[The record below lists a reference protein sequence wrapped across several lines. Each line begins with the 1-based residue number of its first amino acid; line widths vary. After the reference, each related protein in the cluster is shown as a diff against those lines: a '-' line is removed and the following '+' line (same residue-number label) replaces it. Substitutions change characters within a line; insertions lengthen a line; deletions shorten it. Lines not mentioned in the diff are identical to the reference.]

1 MKAMSKL
8 TAIIIAI
15 LITST
20 ACSTDSLPDYT
31 LTIEITP
38 QGAGT
43 TDPLPGSFSEGANL
57 QLEAIPTENYLFDRW
72 EGDLATESNPADL
85 TMNSDKVITA
95 VFKRE
100 PLTMG
105 GDGSQSNPYQVHT
118 LDDLAAIGLEEN
130 LDKHFIQ
137 VSDID
142 ASKTIDP
149 AEGQRFMGIGDEE
162 HPFAGSYD
170 GNGYT
175 INNIVLN
182 ISTVK
187 LHNGLFG
194 YVKEGILSNVRI
206 VNNVD
211 LSKTTDLF
219 TVGKAQTE
227 SNEFNILTKN
237 DILQRSALGFL
248 VGFNDGG
255 YIDNCSVQAIV
266 GGESRAVGGLVGINT
281 GTIESS
287 EFTGIVSSL
296 NVGAGLVG
304 INTGNIVDSSTDG
317 RASGQTSAGL
327 VGYNMNGEII
337 NSFTTANVRSGFTV
351 GGLVAHNSGQII
363 SSFSKEN
370 KIFDSTGVI
379 GGLVGQN
386 EGDIENSYTL
396 TDISI
401 FLDQVLDI
409 VSGGLVGEN
418 MSGGSVTNSFSAVTF
433 DAPDE
438 GTTAGLTGSNEGLL
452 IDSYWDTETTGKSE
466 GVGNGSPEGAT
477 GLTTAQMY
485 GPAAEQSMP
494 GFDWVSIWR
503 TTEDGYPV
511 LRWEEDN

>member
-1 MKAMSKL
+1 MTIK
-8 TAIIIAI
+8 TI
-15 LITST
+15 LLLLLSCILFTS
-20 ACSTDSLPDYT
+20 CD
-31 LTIEITP
+31 IF
-38 QGAGT
+38 
-43 TDPLPGSFSEGANL
+43 GSDD
-57 QLEAIPTENYLFDRW
+57 LFDGGR
-72 EGDLATESNPADL
+72 G
-85 TMNSDKVITA
+85 TA
-95 VFKRE
+95 E
-100 PLTMG
+100 
-105 GDGSQSNPYQVHT
+105 NPYHISSFEQLQKIADV
-118 LDDLAAIGLEEN
+118 EN
-130 LDKHFIQ
+130 LDKHYIQ
-137 VSDID
+137 VVDID
-142 ASKTIDP
+142 ASISIDP
-149 AEGQRFMGIGDEE
+149 ENDQRFMGIGDEE

-187 LHNGLFG
+187 LYNGLFG

-266 GGESRAVGGLVGINT
+266 GGVSRAVGGLVGINT

-327 VGYNMNGEII
+327 VGYNMDGEIT

-396 TDISI
+396 TDLSI

-433 DAPDE
+433 DTPDE
-438 GTTAGLTGSNEGLL
+438 GTIAGFVGSNEGLL
-452 IDSYWDTETTGKSE
+452 VNSYWDTDSTGKND
-466 GVGNGSPEGAT
+466 GVGEGSPNGAT
-477 GLTTAQMY
+477 GLTTAQMS
-485 GPAAEQSMP
+485 GPTAEQNMP
-494 GFDWVSIWR
+494 EFDWVNIWR
-503 TTEDGYPV
+503 TTENGYPV
-511 LRWEEDN
+511 LRWEEE

>member
-8 TAIIIAI
+8 TTIIIAI

-43 TDPLPGSFSEGANL
+43 TDPLPGGFDEGANL
-57 QLEAIPTENYLFDRW
+57 ELEAIPAENYLFDRW
-72 EGDLATESNPADL
+72 EGDLTTESNPADL

-95 VFKRE
+95 VFKRA
-100 PLTMG
+100 PLTIG
-105 GDGSQSNPYQVHT
+105 GDGSQANPYQVHT
-118 LDDLAAIGLEEN
+118 IDDLVAIGLEEN
-130 LDKHFIQ
+130 LDKHFVQ

-142 ASKTIDP
+142 ASITIDP
-149 AEGQRFMGIGDEE
+149 ENDQRFLGIGDEKN
-162 HPFAGSYD
+162 PFTGSYD

-175 INNIVLN
+175 IYDMVLN
-182 ISTVK
+182 ISTDR
-187 LHNGLFG
+187 LHNGMFG
-194 YVKEGILSNVRI
+194 YVQEGKIRDLRI

-211 LSKTTDLF
+211 FSKTSDPF
-219 TVGKAQTE
+219 VVGKAQTV
-227 SNEFNILTKN
+227 SNEFNIFSKD
-237 DILQRSALGFL
+237 DITQLSALGFL

-255 YIDNCSVQAIV
+255 HIDNCSVQAIV
-266 GGESRAVGGLVGINT
+266 SGESRAVGGLVGTNA

-287 EFTGIVSSL
+287 EFIGIVTSL

-304 INTGNIVDSSTDG
+304 INTGSIVDSSTDG

-327 VGYNMNGEII
+327 VGYNMDGEII
-337 NSFTTANVRSGFTV
+337 NSFTTADVRSGFTV

-370 KIFDSTGVI
+370 KIFDSTGMI

-396 TDISI
+396 TDLSI

-433 DAPDE
+433 DAPEE
-438 GTTAGLTGSNEGLL
+438 GIIAGFVGSNEGLL
-452 IDSYWDTETTGKSE
+452 VDSYWDTESTGKNE
-466 GVGNGSPEGAT
+466 GVGEGSPNGT
-477 GLTTAQMY
+477 SGLTTAQMT
-485 GPAAEQSMP
+485 GPAAEQNMP
-494 GFDWVSIWR
+494 QFDWVNIWQ
-503 TTEDGYPV
+503 TTENGYPV
-511 LRWEEDN
+511 LRWEEE